1 MEKIIIEFLTILGR
15 SGVFVALCFG
25 VQIIIWIIAGIVKA
39 IKKRSIKAFQHI
51 VFDDKWGAPM
61 CWRIMAASTCFSVL
75 MYFIINTIG

>member
-1 MEKIIIEFLTILGR
+1 MEKIIIEILTILGR

-61 CWRIMAASTCFSVL
+61 CWRIMAVSACFSVL
-75 MYFIINTIG
+75 MYFIINAIG

>member
-1 MEKIIIEFLTILGR
+1 MEKIIIEILTILGR

-61 CWRIMAASTCFSVL
+61 CWRIMGASTCFSVL
-75 MYFIINTIG
+75 MYFIINAIG

>member
-1 MEKIIIEFLTILGR
+1 MEKIIIEILTILGR

-75 MYFIINTIG
+75 MYFIINDIG

>member
-1 MEKIIIEFLTILGR
+1 MEKIIIEILTILGR

-75 MYFIINTIG
+75 MYFIINVIG

>member
-1 MEKIIIEFLTILGR
+1 MEKIIIEILTILGR

-51 VFDDKWGAPM
+51 VFDDKWGALM
-61 CWRIMAASTCFSVL
+61 CWRIMAVSTCFSVL
-75 MYFIINTIG
+75 MYFIINAIG

>member
-1 MEKIIIEFLTILGR
+1 MEKIIIEILTILGR

-39 IKKRSIKAFQHI
+39 IKKRSIKPFQHI

-75 MYFIINTIG
+75 MYFIINAIG

>member
-1 MEKIIIEFLTILGR
+1 MEKIIIEILTILGR

-51 VFDDKWGAPM
+51 VVNDKWGAPM

-75 MYFIINTIG
+75 MYFIINAIG

>member
-1 MEKIIIEFLTILGR
+1 MEKIIIEILTILGR

-61 CWRIMAASTCFSVL
+61 CWRIMAASTCFSIL
-75 MYFIINTIG
+75 MYFIINAIG

>member
-1 MEKIIIEFLTILGR
+1 MEKIIIEILTILGR

-39 IKKRSIKAFQHI
+39 IKKRSIKAFLYI

-75 MYFIINTIG
+75 MYFIINAIR

>member
-1 MEKIIIEFLTILGR
+1 MEKIIIEILTILGR

-61 CWRIMAASTCFSVL
+61 CWRVMAASTCFSVL
-75 MYFIINTIG
+75 MYFIINAIG

>member
-1 MEKIIIEFLTILGR
+1 MEKIIIEILTILGR

-39 IKKRSIKAFQHI
+39 IKKRNIKAFQHI

-75 MYFIINTIG
+75 MYFIINAIG

>member
-1 MEKIIIEFLTILGR
+1 MEKIIIEILTILGR

-61 CWRIMAASTCFSVL
+61 CWRIMAVRTCFSVL
-75 MYFIINTIG
+75 MYFIINAIG

>member
-1 MEKIIIEFLTILGR
+1 MEKIIIEILTILGR

-25 VQIIIWIIAGIVKA
+25 VQIIIWIIVGIVKA

-61 CWRIMAASTCFSVL
+61 CWRIMAASTCFSIL
-75 MYFIINTIG
+75 MYFIINAIG

>member
-1 MEKIIIEFLTILGR
+1 MEKIIIEILTILGR

-25 VQIIIWIIAGIVKA
+25 VQIIIWIIAGIVQA

-75 MYFIINTIG
+75 MYFIINAIG

>member
-1 MEKIIIEFLTILGR
+1 MEKIIIEILTILGR
-15 SGVFVALCFG
+15 SGVFIALCFG

-75 MYFIINTIG
+75 MYFIINAIG

>member
-1 MEKIIIEFLTILGR
+1 MEKIIIEVLTILGR

-61 CWRIMAASTCFSVL
+61 CWRIMAVSTCFSVL
-75 MYFIINTIG
+75 MYFIINAIG

>member
-1 MEKIIIEFLTILGR
+1 MEKIIIEILTILGR

-39 IKKRSIKAFQHI
+39 IKKRSIKAFQLI

-75 MYFIINTIG
+75 MYFIINAIG

>member
-1 MEKIIIEFLTILGR
+1 MEKIIIEILTILGR

-39 IKKRSIKAFQHI
+39 IKTRSIKAFQHI
-51 VFDDKWGAPM
+51 VFDDKWGASM

-75 MYFIINTIG
+75 MYFIINAIG